1 MTKEQQPL
9 MYVFAGNNGSGK
21 STFRSLVI
29 DKLGIEINIDPDA
42 IARRLDPENPES
54 KRFAAGKLVIKTV
67 RECIKEGKSFSIET
81 TLAGKNA
88 INQMNQAKENGYEI
102 SMFFLG
108 LKEVSKNIERVA
120 LRVKNGGHHI
130 PTEDILRRH
139 TTSRDNLL
147 QNLKLIDNLLVVD
160 NSNLD
165 GELILETSQG
175 NISFQSNHI
184 PQWVTPIIEKFQE

>member
-1 MTKEQQPL
+1 MTKEQNPL

-42 IARRLDPENPES
+42 IARRLDPENPEL
-54 KRFAAGKLVIKTV
+54 KRLAAGKLVIKTV
-67 RECIKEGKSFSIET
+67 RECIKEEKSFSIET

-102 SMFFLG
+102 IMFFLG

-139 TTSRDNLL
+139 TKSRDNLL
-147 QNLKLIDNLLVVD
+147 QNLDLIDNLLVVD

-184 PQWVTPIIEKFQE
+184 PQWVTPIIEKLQE

>member
-1 MTKEQQPL
+1 MTKKQQPL
-9 MYVFAGNNGSGK
+9 MYVFAGKNGRGK

-42 IARRLDPENPES
+42 IARRLDPENPEL
-54 KRFAAGKLVIKTV
+54 KRFAAEKLVIKTV

-102 SMFFLG
+102 NIFFLG

-175 NISFQSNHI
+175 SISFQSNHI

>member
-42 IARRLDPENPES
+42 IARRLDPENPEL
-54 KRFAAGKLVIKTV
+54 KRFAAGKIVIKTV

-88 INQMNQAKENGYEI
+88 INQMNQAKEYGYEI

>member
-1 MTKEQQPL
+1 MTKEQKPL

-42 IARRLDPENPES
+42 IARRLDPENPEL

-175 NISFQSNHI
+175 NISYQSNHI

>member
-1 MTKEQQPL
+1 MTKEQNPL

-42 IARRLDPENPES
+42 IARRLDPENPEL

-184 PQWVTPIIEKFQE
+184 PQWVAPIIEKLQE

>member
-1 MTKEQQPL
+1 MTKEQNPL

-42 IARRLDPENPES
+42 IARRLDPENPEL

-184 PQWVTPIIEKFQE
+184 PQWVTPIIEKLQE